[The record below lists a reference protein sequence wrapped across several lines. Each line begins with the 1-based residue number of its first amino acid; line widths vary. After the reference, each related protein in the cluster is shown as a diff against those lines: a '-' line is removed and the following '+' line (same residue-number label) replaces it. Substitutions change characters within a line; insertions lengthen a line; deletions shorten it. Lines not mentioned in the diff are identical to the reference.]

1 MRETLRFVQ
10 LLGQALATMSLYGDT
25 HPARLTVLAQAHEAV
40 LRALAA
46 DGPLRLAFLDG
57 RIAAGARLVEELP
70 HWEMGV
76 RLARVGVQRLEI
88 DAAPSPAPDD
98 VAALLAELRLR
109 LDAPSQLR
117 GPWRHAG
124 IRVGPIAIA
133 GVDDARTGSS
143 DGTTS
148 ATPTTATRSS
158 AHAPS
163 PAQGRLVD
171 HELGVVTEAVG
182 WLQMATAE
190 RGRVPMGEAEAVVH
204 ALAATVLA
212 DRDVLPPLLSM
223 RSFDEYLT
231 VHSCNVAML
240 AIGLSERLGLGAREV
255 RAIGVAALLHD
266 IGKVRVPRAL
276 LVKAG
281 RLTDAEHAQVRA
293 HPVEGAR
300 LLAQGDDWL
309 AATVAYEHHIHWH
322 GRGGYP
328 MPAHPRPIHYASRI
342 VQLCDIYDAMC
353 TDRPYRAAV
362 PPQEALALLRAAA
375 GTQVDPDLHAVFDR
389 LVRRSLGLAA
399 EDAPSAERA
408 PSMVGSAS

>member
-1 MRETLRFVQ
+1 VRETLRFVQ

-25 HPARLTVLAQAHEAV
+25 HPARLTVLAQALV
-40 LRALAA
+40 RALAA
-46 DGPLRLAFLDG
+46 DGALRLAFLDG
-57 RIAAGARLVEELP
+57 RIAAGARLLDGLP
-70 HWEMGV
+70 HWEMGA
-76 RLARVGVQRLEI
+76 RLARVGVQRLEV
-88 DAAPSPAPDD
+88 DAIPEPTGDD

-109 LDAPSQLR
+109 LDAPAQLR

-124 IRVGPIAIA
+124 IRVGPIAVA
-133 GVDDARTGSS
+133 ETETTRHPTPLPPAR
-143 DGTTS
+143 
-148 ATPTTATRSS
+148 AAMPM
-158 AHAPS
+158 
-163 PAQGRLVD
+163 PAEGRLLD
-171 HELGVVTEAVG
+171 HALGEEAAAVG
-182 WLQMATAE
+182 WLQSATAS

-212 DRDVLPPLLSM
+212 DRDVLPPLLAL
-223 RSFDEYLT
+223 RTFDEYLT
-231 VHSCNVAML
+231 IHSCNVAML
-240 AIGLSERLGLGAREV
+240 AIGLSERLGLGSREV

-281 RLTDAEHAQVRA
+281 RLTDAEHEQVRA

-328 MPAHPRPIHYASRI
+328 RPAHPRPTHYASRI

-375 GTQVDPDLHAVFDR
+375 GTQVDPDLHGVFDR
-389 LVRRSLGLAA
+389 LVRRSLGLPADD
-399 EDAPSAERA
+399 EAPAIAVPGAHPA
-408 PSMVGSAS
+408 PVTVGSPA

>member
-10 LLGQALATMSLYGDT
+10 LLGQALATMALYGEA
-25 HPARLTVLAQAHEAV
+25 HPARLTVFAQAHEAL

-57 RIAAGARLVEELP
+57 RIAAGARLLDALP

-76 RLARVGVQRLEI
+76 RLARVGVQRLEV
-88 DAAPSPAPDD
+88 DAAPPPTADD

-117 GPWRHAG
+117 GAWRHAG
-124 IRVGPIAIA
+124 LRVGPIAVA
-133 GVDDARTGSS
+133 GAEASS
-143 DGTTS
+143 A
-148 ATPTTATRSS
+148 ATPTPPARS
-158 AHAPS
+158 AVPVPAEGRILDHA
-163 PAQGRLVD
+163 
-171 HELGVVTEAVG
+171 LGEEAAVVG
-182 WLQMATAE
+182 WLQAATTT
-190 RGRVPMGEAEAVVH
+190 RGRVPMGEAQAVVH

-212 DRDVLPPLLSM
+212 DRDVLPPLLAL
-223 RSFDEYLT
+223 RSFDEYLAI
-231 VHSCNVAML
+231 HSCNVAML
-240 AIGLSERLGLGAREV
+240 AIGLAERLGLGAREV

-266 IGKVRVPRAL
+266 IGKTRVPRAL
-276 LVKAG
+276 LVRAG
-281 RLTDAEHAQVRA
+281 RLTEGEQELVRA
-293 HPVEGAR
+293 HPLEGAR

-328 MPAHPRPIHYASRI
+328 RPAHPRPTHYASRI

-362 PPQEALALLRAAA
+362 PPQEALVLLRAAA

-389 LVRRSLGLAA
+389 LVRRSLGLPA
-399 EDAPSAERA
+399 EDAPAAAATVTGDATGERRTA
-408 PSMVGSAS
+408 RLA